1 MYVAQVPSVTQII
14 INSKQLISLGVYSTL
29 VQGTN
34 AKLVRQ
40 KVYCILIHVDHLAQ
54 ANYFRDPMAITRYL
68 EHGAYL
74 PISFFWVLSFLVAQF
89 LPDIN
94 NEKIHK
100 FNATYRNNFAS
111 LDSLILVKAKRDT
124 QVFPSESEWFGVYA
138 DVDAFKRILK
148 YNETTWYQQDLF
160 GLKEL
165 DRAGKIHFHET
176 DGDHLVISDQTI
188 IQLVR
193 KHFRE
198 SPYFQ
203 SDSASA
209 A

>member
-1 MYVAQVPSVTQII
+1 MHS
-14 INSKQLISLGVYSTL
+14 YSCRPF
-29 VQGTN
+29 GTSE
-34 AKLVRQ
+34 LLPRS
-40 KVYCILIHVDHLAQ
+40 YG
-54 ANYFRDPMAITRYL
+54 NYEVSRTWCVSFY
-68 EHGAYL
+68 H
-74 PISFFWVLSFLVAQF
+74 FFWVLSFLVAQF

-165 DRAGKIHFHET
+165 DRAGKIHFYET

-193 KHFRE
+193 KHFRV